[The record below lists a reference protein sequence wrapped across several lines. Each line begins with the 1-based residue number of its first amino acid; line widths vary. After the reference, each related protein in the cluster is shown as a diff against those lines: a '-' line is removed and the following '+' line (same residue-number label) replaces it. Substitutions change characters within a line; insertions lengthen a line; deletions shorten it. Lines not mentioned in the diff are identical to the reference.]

1 MATLDE
7 IQDCFENIDIG
18 EVAKMSIMDTKE
30 EFLRL
35 QKEQLWNGI
44 NSKGEN
50 ITPPYTEMTIE
61 IKERKGQPSERVT
74 LNDTGDYYEGM
85 YLDIVDNEL
94 VVMNHDAEGVVPS
107 VEKSVS
113 VDSTMPVS
121 LQLLAK
127 YGDDV
132 LGLDEVS
139 QQQYVDNALIDAMR
153 ENFTEKL
160 ENEL

>member
-50 ITPPYTEMTIE
+50 ITPPYTERTIE

-85 YLDIVDNEL
+85 YLDIVDNEI
-94 VVMNHDAEGVVPS
+94 VVMNHDAEGVVPN
-107 VEKSVS
+107 VEKSSS

>member
-1 MATLDE
+1 
-7 IQDCFENIDIG
+7 
-18 EVAKMSIMDTKE
+18 
-30 EFLRL
+30 
-35 QKEQLWNGI
+35 
-44 NSKGEN
+44 
-50 ITPPYTEMTIE
+50 
-61 IKERKGQPSERVT
+61 
-74 LNDTGDYYEGM
+74 
-85 YLDIVDNEL
+85 
-94 VVMNHDAEGVVPS
+94 
-107 VEKSVS
+107 
-113 VDSTMPVS
+113 MPVS